1 MRDYQSSSR
10 HLAETPAAVNSGGGV
25 SPQKYNDLD
34 PYFQHS
40 QDLIAY
46 DVCLPFHILV
56 YYKRNAKCFMAECE
70 KYLLDDVIVLAF
82 NALCLDAK
90 FVGYLVNESDF
101 IEIVMSEI
109 SSCLG
114 SLPQRLEQEKSDAY
128 NLRK

>member
-1 MRDYQSSSR
+1 MNMAD
-10 HLAETPAAVNSGGGV
+10 PAAVYQGGGV
-25 SPQKYNDLD
+25 SPQKNALD
-34 PYFQHS
+34 ALFS

-114 SLPQRLEQEKSDAY
+114 SLPQRLEQEKSDTY